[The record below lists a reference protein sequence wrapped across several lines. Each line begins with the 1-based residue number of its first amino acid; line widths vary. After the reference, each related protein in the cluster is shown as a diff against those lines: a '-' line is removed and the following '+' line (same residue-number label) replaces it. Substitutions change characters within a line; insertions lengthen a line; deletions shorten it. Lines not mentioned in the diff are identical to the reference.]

1 MNYFEPI
8 LKIMEKRKISA
19 YKIEKDLNI
28 KQTTISGWKEGK
40 KIPLEKAIEILRYL
54 GVSADELYDLSVPSL
69 SKEEQTLIEAY
80 RKASK
85 LGKQTIQELAHFEST
100 RGNLSDSRPNEA
112 GEKIG

>member
-8 LKIMEKRKISA
+8 LRIMEKRKISA

-54 GVSADELYDLSVPSL
+54 GVSADELYDLSIPSI
-69 SKEEQTLIEAY
+69 SKEERILIEAY

-85 LGKQTIQELAHFEST
+85 TGKDAIQEFAEYQAV
-100 RGNLSDSRPNEA
+100 RGNLSDS
-112 GEKIG
+112 